1 MVGAL
6 TIGVDYDTFW
16 HLTPAKLDIFVS
28 AHNNKKRQKDWESW
42 ISGQYTLRAVSVAID
57 QAMNGKKSKLEYF
70 DEPVLWK
77 FMDESELTEEERE
90 KREMDAEISK
100 MKQWIANDQARG
112 LPETK
117 VI

>member
-6 TIGVDYDTFW
+6 TIGVNYDTFW

-42 ISGQYTLRAVSVAID
+42 INGQYTLRAVSVAID
-57 QAMNGKKSKLEYF
+57 QAMNFG
-70 DEPVLWK
+70 EPVLWK
-77 FMDESELTEEERE
+77 FMDESELTKEERE
-90 KREMDAEISK
+90 KREMDAEIAK

>member
-1 MVGAL
+1 
-6 TIGVDYDTFW
+6 
-16 HLTPAKLDIFVS
+16 
-28 AHNNKKRQKDWESW
+28 
-42 ISGQYTLRAVSVAID
+42 
-57 QAMNGKKSKLEYF
+57 MNGKKSKLEYF

-90 KREMDAEISK
+90 KREMDAEIAK

>member
-16 HLTPAKLDIFVS
+16 HLTPAKLDIFV
-28 AHNNKKRQKDWESW
+28 
-42 ISGQYTLRAVSVAID
+42 
-57 QAMNGKKSKLEYF
+57 
-70 DEPVLWK
+70 LWK

-90 KREMDAEISK
+90 KREMDAEIAK

>member
-42 ISGQYTLRAVSVAID
+42 INGQYTLRAVSVAID
-57 QAMNGKKSKLEYF
+57 QAMN
-70 DEPVLWK
+70 VLWK

-90 KREMDAEISK
+90 KREMDAEIAK